1 MRTRVPRL
9 APEYRP
15 FPDVPRRNYFQSSF
29 EIPLLVRAIGLSPGQ
44 RVLEVGCGRGV
55 ALPPLARLIRPS
67 RLVGL
72 DVDAGLV
79 RIARDRLER
88 HAVRATV
95 ECGDVR
101 AMPFPDATFDLVID
115 FGTCHHISRQ
125 EQALREIVR
134 VLAPGGLFVCET
146 VSSQLLSHPI
156 RTHGRRLPWHVVPEL
171 RTEKDAVLWKARR
184 KATTS

>member
-1 MRTRVPRL
+1 MPTTVPRL

-15 FPDVPRRNYFQSSF
+15 FPDIPRRNYFQAAF
-29 EIPLLVRAIGLSPGQ
+29 EIPLLVRALGLPPGQ

-72 DVDAGLV
+72 DIDAGLV
-79 RIARDRLER
+79 RIARERLKR
-88 HAVRATV
+88 HAIHASV

-101 AMPFPDATFDLVID
+101 AMPFPGASFDLVID
-115 FGTCHHISRQ
+115 FGTCHHISRP

-134 VLAPGGLFVCET
+134 VLAPGGVFVCET

-156 RTHGRRLPWHVVPEL
+156 RTHGRRLPWSVVPEL
-171 RTEKDAVLWKARR
+171 RTERDAVLWKARR
-184 KATTS
+184 KVTAS